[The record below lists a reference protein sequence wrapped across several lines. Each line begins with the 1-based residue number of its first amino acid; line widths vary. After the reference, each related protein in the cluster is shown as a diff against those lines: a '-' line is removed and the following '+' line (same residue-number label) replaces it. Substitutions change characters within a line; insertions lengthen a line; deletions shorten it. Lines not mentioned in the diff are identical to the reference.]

1 MKEFLH
7 NQYKNLF
14 LWAPIFISF
23 GAGIYFSLNSEP
35 NIWVIVA
42 SFLCGI
48 LAFFRVKKYPAL
60 CLIACLLTGF
70 GYSGIYAHCKNVPT
84 IEHDTHGIQIT
95 GKITN
100 IDYTEE
106 KLRIYLNTSDYGK
119 VRVSTTTDSF
129 YNIGDTISGKGGLF
143 KPQPAVVPNGFDFAQ
158 WAYFDNITA
167 TGYINDI
174 QTLYTAESSVYNIR
188 NRIRTITN
196 SFLVDSLVL
205 GYKNTMPHEHRQVWA
220 TNGVAHI
227 WSISGYHITLVMG
240 WLFVLFYLIFRMYPK
255 LVRRVPARIPA
266 IICAWGGLIGYVILS
281 GGGIATLRA
290 FLMATLVM
298 LAFVFGR
305 NVISLRMASIAF
317 IVLFTINPHFITHA
331 GFQLSF
337 AAVFGILWLWT
348 VLKPTMPSN
357 KILRYIYASILTALV
372 AGVFTCP
379 FIMMHFGTIQL
390 YGILGN
396 LIFLPIFSFILMPLV
411 VIGTCLAIFGFH
423 APISFAHTAYNHL
436 FQIAIG
442 ISNIPMSEI
451 NLGHISNT
459 AIIFIVLGLGCI
471 IFIVNSEKFKY
482 AILRNLN
489 FVFGAA
495 FICIGI
501 TIAATTPRP
510 IFYISNNHK
519 LIGAVID
526 GTLQFN
532 KAKDSSNYFAFDTWK
547 QYNGE
552 PTQTPNPRLAKESG
566 VYIVPFSDFSVAYIQ
581 NFVPLSNNISAI
593 CDNDNIKYIVSY
605 FDIKTKSECSNKI
618 IYGGGVIYKS
628 GQFIPI
634 PNNRLWHNRHE

>member
-1 MKEFLH
+1 MKEFLY

-23 GAGIYFSLNSEP
+23 GAGIYFSLNTEP

-42 SFLCGI
+42 SFLCGT
-48 LAFFRVKKYPAL
+48 LTFFGVKKYPAL

-70 GYSGIYAHCKNVPT
+70 GYSGIYAHCKNVPN
-84 IEHDTHGIQIT
+84 IEHDVHGIQIT

-119 VRVSTTTDSF
+119 VRVSTITDNI
-129 YNIGDTISGKGGLF
+129 YNIGDVISGNGGLF
-143 KPQPAVVPNGFDFAQ
+143 KPQPAVIPGGFDFAR

-174 QTLYTAESSVYNIR
+174 KMLHTAETNVYNIR
-188 NRIRTITN
+188 NRIRNITN

-205 GYKNTMPHEHRQVWA
+205 GYKNTMPSEHRQVWA

-227 WSISGYHITLVMG
+227 WSISGYHTTLVMG
-240 WLFVLFYLIFRMYPK
+240 WLFVLFYFIFRMCPK

-266 IICAWGGLIGYVILS
+266 IICAWCGLIGYVILS

-298 LAFVFGR
+298 LAFIFGR

-317 IVLFTINPHFITHA
+317 ITLFAINPHFITNA

-348 VLKPTMPSN
+348 VLKPTLPTN
-357 KILRYIYASILTALV
+357 RILKYIYASILTALV
-372 AGVFTCP
+372 ASICTWP
-379 FIMMHFGTIQL
+379 FVMMHFGTMQL

-396 LIFLPIFSFILMPLV
+396 LVFLPIFSFILMPIV
-411 VIGTCLAIFGFH
+411 IIGTCLALCGFH
-423 APISFAHTAYNHL
+423 ALLSFANTIYDYL
-436 FQIAIG
+436 FRIATD

-451 NLGHISNT
+451 NIGHISNT
-459 AIIFIVLGLGCI
+459 AIIFIVLGLSCI
-471 IFIVNSEKFKY
+471 IFITNSERFKY
-482 AILRNLN
+482 AILRHLNL
-489 FVFGAA
+489 VFGGA

-501 TIAATTPRP
+501 TIATTTTHP

-519 LIGAVID
+519 LIGAVIN

-532 KAKDSSNYFAFDTWK
+532 KSKDSSNYFAFDTWK

-566 VYIVPFSDFSVAYIQ
+566 VYMIPFSDFSVAYIQ

-593 CDNDNIKYIVSY
+593 CDNENIKYIVSY
-605 FDIKTKSECSNKI
+605 FDIKTESECSRKI
-618 IYGGGVIYKS
+618 IYGGGVIYNS
-628 GQFIPI
+628 GKFIPI
-634 PNNRLWHNRHE
+634 PTNRLWHNRHE